1 MRNYSRFIPGEEIG
15 VVEQWD
21 FGAVDTAGLLVAA
34 EAKAQSD
41 AADRAQQDTAFQD
54 GHTQGFAEGF
64 AQGQAKTQLDAQRQ
78 ITEFIDQQGH
88 EAAKNFVKLFAA
100 AQAQLD
106 EVEQVMARGVLELAC
121 ELARQVLRHELSVN
135 PNVLQPVVREA
146 LGLLGAEI
154 KSAVV
159 RLHPLDLE
167 VLEEPTR
174 AEFAGLA
181 LTLLP
186 DATLSRGGCVVASA
200 GSVVDG
206 TLEKRWMRA
215 VASLGLASTWEVP
228 VDES

>member
-1 MRNYSRFIPGEEIG
+1 MWW

-21 FGAVDTAGLLVAA
+21 FGAVDSAGLFLAA
-34 EAKAQSD
+34 QAKAQDD
-41 AADRAQQDTAFQD
+41 AADRAQQDNAFQE
-54 GHTQGFAEGF
+54 GHTKGYAEGF
-64 AQGQAKTQLDAQRQ
+64 AQGQATTQLEAQHQ
-78 ITEFIDQQGH
+78 ISEFIAQQG
-88 EAAKNFVKLFAA
+88 EAAAQNFVKLFAA
-100 AQAQLD
+100 AQTQLAD
-106 EVEQVMARGVLELAC
+106 AEQTMARGVLELAC

-146 LGLLGAEI
+146 LGLLGAET
-154 KSAVV
+154 KTAVI

-174 AEFAGLA
+174 AEFAGMA
-181 LTLLP
+181 LTLVP

-206 TLEKRWMRA
+206 TIEKRWMRA
-215 VASLGLASTWEVP
+215 VASLGLTSTWEAP